1 MRDADTAL
9 YKAKDQGRDRWAVYD
24 DSLRAATVRRVAAE
38 QIIRQGLNADGLR
51 VHYQPVVDV
60 VTAQVVTVEALLR
73 MIGPL
78 APLLMPASFLDIAA
92 VHGPLLPLWPPLPH
106 NTYHQPP
113 PRRH

>member
-38 QIIRQGLNADGLR
+38 QIIRQGLNEDGLR

-60 VTAQVVTVEALLR
+60 VTGRVVSVEALLR
-73 MIGPL
+73 LNGPHR
-78 APLLMPASFLDIAA
+78 APLMPSSASDA
-92 VHGPLLPLWPPLPH
+92 
-106 NTYHQPP
+106 
-113 PRRH
+113 RRVGEGSVRRCRVWVGAETTK